1 MQDENHG
8 LHAFS
13 GEGSDYGPGYTQL
26 MRDYVDKQGY
36 TRYWDDDAKAP
47 YLFNGDTFITYEDEE
62 SLRQKCRLVRE
73 SGIAGIM
80 IWEYSYDEDH
90 GLVRVMANA
99 LR

>member
-1 MQDENHG
+1 
-8 LHAFS
+8 
-13 GEGSDYGPGYTQL
+13 
-26 MRDYVDKQGY
+26 MRDYAQQKRY
-36 TRYWDDDAKAP
+36 TRSSDDAAKAP